1 MLSPIFLAIL
11 FILTLNG
18 ATAKDCPANPENQA
32 SLGGHCY
39 FPSYMDSASKKTI
52 YKEDSCF
59 DEWSAK
65 KCNWNWN
72 EARAKCQSYSKL
84 NNGWTY
90 DLISI
95 QSQEEYDLVVNGPN
109 GNNWDSDVYGKWK
122 KSFATWIG
130 LNDMDTEGQFKWTD
144 GQELGE
150 FTKWASGEPNDH
162 GNGED
167 CVVLENKLK
176 GWNDRNCNDPLTFVC
191 EGVPKK

>member
-1 MLSPIFLAIL
+1 MEQQQKVNLSSLDKTYFLTNIVFKFSSNLIFRI
-11 FILTLNG
+11 FESHLNI
-18 ATAKDCPANPENQA
+18 DCPANPENQA

-59 DEWSAK
+59 DDWSAK

-72 EARAKCQSYSKL
+72 EARAKCQSYSKM

-150 FTKWASGEPNDH
+150 FTKWATGEPNDQ
-162 GNGED
+162 
-167 CVVLENKLK
+167 VRKA
-176 GWNDRNCNDPLTFVC
+176 
-191 EGVPKK
+191 

>member
-1 MLSPIFLAIL
+1 MGINKESEMLSPIFLAIL

-59 DEWSAK
+59 DDWSAK
-65 KCNWNWN
+65 KCNWNWD
-72 EARAKCQSYSKL
+72 EARAKCQSYSKV

-95 QSQEEYDLVVNGPN
+95 QSRRIRSCSEWSKRERL
-109 GNNWDSDVYGKWK
+109 
-122 KSFATWIG
+122 G
-130 LNDMDTEGQFKWTD
+130 LRCLWQMEKIF
-144 GQELGE
+144 
-150 FTKWASGEPNDH
+150 
-162 GNGED
+162 
-167 CVVLENKLK
+167 
-176 GWNDRNCNDPLTFVC
+176 
-191 EGVPKK
+191 